1 MSHMNRR
8 KFLKG
13 VGALAGL
20 STVGGAATACLSSGG
35 GSGSDPKKL
44 VVVDSG
50 GTYHDASKTT
60 IYDPFT
66 KETGIQIEA
75 VPYEST
81 GTLMSQLQQS
91 PGSYD
96 VLSNS
101 PLGAQT
107 LQKEDLLAK
116 IDYEVVGKSFEIDD
130 LSAAAKGEY
139 FVGSAY
145 WCTVLA
151 YRTDV
156 FTGEGPKGWEDFWD
170 TKKFPGPRSMQDNSA
185 PVELEFALAADGVAA
200 DAAELYPI
208 DVDRA
213 FGSLDRIRPKI
224 VKFWSSGALSVQLL
238 TQKEVVMTTIWN
250 GRAQPIVDE
259 GAPVAMSWDGAS
271 RRMNAWLVPSGSEKV
286 DLAMQFIDFAS
297 QPKRQAKFAELSGY
311 GPTNS
316 AAVDSLDEE
325 TTKKLPSNP
334 EWFDSGFDW
343 SADWWAKNEDAM
355 AKRWSKWAQ
364 K

>member
-8 KFLKG
+8 RFLKG

-20 STVGGAATACLSSGG
+20 STVGGAMTGCLSSGG
-35 GSGSDPKKL
+35 GAASDAKKL

-50 GTYHDASKTT
+50 GTYHEASKTA
-60 IYDPFT
+60 IYDPFA

-81 GTLMSQLQQS
+81 GTLMSQLRQS

-101 PLGAQT
+101 PLGADT

-116 IDYEVVGKSFEIDD
+116 IDYDAVGKSFKGSD
-130 LSAAAKGEY
+130 LTEAARGEY

-145 WCTVLA
+145 WSTILA

-156 FTGEGPKGWEDFWD
+156 FGEDGPKGWKDFWD
-170 TKKFPGPRSMQDNSA
+170 TKKFPGPRSMQDNTA
-185 PVELEFALAADGVAA
+185 PVELEFALIADGVAA
-200 DAAELYPI
+200 DANELYPI

-213 FGSLDRIRPKI
+213 FNSLDRIRPEI

-259 GAPVAMSWDGAS
+259 GGPVAMSWEGAS

-297 QPKRQAKFAELSGY
+297 QPERQAKFAELSGY
-311 GPTNS
+311 GPTNK

-325 TTKKLPSNP
+325 TIKKLPSNP
-334 EWFDSGFDW
+334 DWFDAGFDW
-343 SADWWAKNEDAM
+343 DASWWAKNEEAM
-355 AKRWSKWAQ
+355 LKRWSKWAQ